1 MVCEGVVAAVD
12 SRVCAATAAADRTT
26 GLRIPP
32 KSGWRGGRRRNR
44 RCCRCYIRVVTMGC
58 CNVVVVA
65 AADAAVAAAAAAA
78 MVVVV
83 LLGYRHGH
91 CCGET
96 PTNRSPHHRN
106 SPLRGK
112 HLQTAIRN
120 HHHYHRSSINS
131 RYIFILP
138 SNCKIR
144 HWWWMRRKIFV
155 SCSSSF
161 FSTVVL
167 DRYWP

>member
-58 CNVVVVA
+58 CIVVA
-65 AADAAVAAAAAAA
+65 AAADAAAAA

-106 SPLRGK
+106 SPLRGE

-120 HHHYHRSSINS
+120 HHHYHRCSINY
-131 RYIFILP
+131 RYIYYNIFILP